1 MLNCSPG
8 HIQPADASP
17 LERQAAKGC
26 VPEAS
31 MQLGPGGQAPTPAP
45 LHPPSR
51 PPGPAPPSRPCWDSR
66 QLHPGGFV
74 RLAGFFAQFSPAE
87 VEAFPSGIGE
97 VVSI

>member
-26 VPEAS
+26 VPGAS

-45 LHPPSR
+45 PTPTAKCSEPLTLQIQIPVPEWRVCACSLLY
-51 PPGPAPPSRPCWDSR
+51 S
-66 QLHPGGFV
+66 
-74 RLAGFFAQFSPAE
+74 AGAGAE
-87 VEAFPSGIGE
+87 
-97 VVSI
+97 